1 MARLLPSDLTD
12 AYLTQSDEPEIVTLR
27 LLKSALSPHYTIF
40 HSVHWSRSHKAGISF
55 GELDFVVLNRSGDI
69 LVIEQKNGQLNETAG
84 GLTKSYDTR
93 DKNVAQQLHRSLD
106 NLRAK
111 IKVAIASSDAIK
123 IDYLLYCPDYRVRNL
138 NAVGLDRSRVI
149 DAADRSQ
156 LSKTIESLL
165 GPGLPSPSSTAKQ
178 VEAFF
183 CQTFEVVPDIHAH
196 VSESER
202 SFARLSEGLSDSVG
216 AIEMEPMKLRVKG
229 TAGCGKSHVALKM
242 YRDAIGKGQRP
253 LLVCFTRPLREKLAA
268 LAPAGGLVQTWY
280 GLCDQFLT
288 AAGQKPNFG
297 NYQLSPSFWRT
308 VQDQVTAA
316 SIKNEWLFDTIIV
329 DEGQDFES
337 EWLEILRLFH
347 LPQGD
352 FIWLEDGDQNV
363 FMKQPVRLDGFVG
376 YRAKRNYR
384 TPVSIAR
391 YIQRALPFKFE
402 NANAAV
408 GLGVEIHRY
417 ANPDEQTAIVNK
429 IVLGLLKQGFRYQE
443 IAVLSFRGTGNSA
456 FSTAAAIGAHSV
468 RRFSGEYDAFG
479 NQVFTE
485 GNLLVETI
493 GRFKGQQSPA
503 VILTDVDPLA
513 DDVDRAQRLLFC
525 GMTRAT
531 ARLDIVCREGNR
543 VCDALSAAQYA

>member
-12 AYLTQSDEPEIVTLR
+12 AYLTQSDAPEIVTLR
-27 LLKSALSPHYTIF
+27 LLKSALPADYTIF

-55 GELDFVVLNRSGDI
+55 GELDFVVLNRSGEI
-69 LVIEQKNGQLNETAG
+69 LVIEQKNGQLNETQG
-84 GLTKSYDTR
+84 GLTKSYDSR

-111 IKVAIASSDAIK
+111 LKHTISSSDAFK
-123 IDYLLYCPDYRVRNL
+123 IDYLLYCPDYRIRDL

-149 DAADRSQ
+149 DAADRSL
-156 LSKTIESLL
+156 LSKTIQSLL
-165 GPGLPSPSSTAKQ
+165 GPGTPSQSALSRKI
-178 VEAFF
+178 EAFF
-183 CQTFEVVPDIHAH
+183 CQTFDMVPDIHAH
-196 VSESER
+196 VSDSER
-202 SFARLSEGLSDSVG
+202 AFTRLSEGLSDSVG
-216 AIEMEPMKLRVKG
+216 AIEMEPLRLRVKG

-297 NYQLSPSFWRT
+297 NYQLSASFWRN

-316 SIKNEWLFDTIIV
+316 SIKDEWLFDTIIV
-329 DEGQDFES
+329 DEGQDFEA

-352 FIWLEDGDQNV
+352 FIWLEDADQNV

-391 YIQRALPFKFE
+391 YIQRALPFSFE
-402 NANAAV
+402 NASAAS
-408 GLGVEIHRY
+408 GLGVDIHRY
-417 ANPDEQTAIVNK
+417 ETAEQQTAIVNK
-429 IVLGLLKQGFRYQE
+429 IVMGLLKQGFRYEE
-443 IAVLSFRGTGNSA
+443 IAVLSFRGTGSSA
-456 FSTAAAIGAHSV
+456 FSTASAIGSHSV
-468 RRFSGEYDAFG
+468 RRFSGEYDMFG
-479 NQVFTE
+479 NQVFTD
-485 GNLLVETI
+485 GKLLVETI

-503 VILTDVDPLA
+503 VILTDIDPLA
-513 DDVDRAQRLLFC
+513 EDRDRAERLLFC

-531 ARLDIVCREGNR
+531 VRLDVVCREGNQ
-543 VCDALSAAQYA
+543 VCNSLSAAQYT